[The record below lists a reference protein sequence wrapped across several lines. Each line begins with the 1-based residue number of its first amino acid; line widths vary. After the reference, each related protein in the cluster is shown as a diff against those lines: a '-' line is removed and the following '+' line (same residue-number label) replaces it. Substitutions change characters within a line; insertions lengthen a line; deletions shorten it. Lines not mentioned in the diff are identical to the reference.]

1 MFFNFTETEPL
12 NDRIKEL
19 RYDSQNTMV
28 NLGSIWIFVV
38 VVPLKYLF
46 RAILLQLAYLTKF
59 RWIKRYVGDPS
70 R

>member
-46 RAILLQLAYLTKF
+46 RAILLKLAYLTKF